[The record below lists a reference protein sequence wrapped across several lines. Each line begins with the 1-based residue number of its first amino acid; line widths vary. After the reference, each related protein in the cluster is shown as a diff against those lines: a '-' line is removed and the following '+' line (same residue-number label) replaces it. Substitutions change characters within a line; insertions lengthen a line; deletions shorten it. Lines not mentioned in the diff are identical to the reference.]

1 MDYYSDLSLEFDDF
15 DDYQFETS
23 TVNNV
28 TSVVSA
34 SEGYAM
40 ELALSEYDSARNM
53 SAGSGSVMDLN
64 ILGASVPSWV
74 LYTAFGGSTVILLNH
89 GLRFLRK
96 GKINLCLYIFLIYFN
111 VSPLHCLI

>member
-1 MDYYSDLSLEFDDF
+1 MDYYSDLSHEFDDF
-15 DDYQFETS
+15 GDYEFETS

-28 TSVVSA
+28 TSIVSA

-53 SAGSGSVMDLN
+53 SARDGSVTNLDL
-64 ILGASVPSWV
+64 LGASIPSWL

-96 GKINLCLYIFLIYFN
+96 GKINLCLYIYSLYILMFLLSIA
-111 VSPLHCLI
+111 